1 MHIPDGFLSM
11 PVVLVMWIIT
21 IVVVGYSVKK
31 TNKHITESQIPLMG
45 VLAAFVFA
53 AQMLNVPVAA
63 GTSGH
68 FLGGVLVAI
77 FLGPWVGTVIMATV
91 FIVQAVLFQD
101 GGILALGANIFN
113 MGLIGTVLGYY
124 LYRGVLKMLKSV
136 RIAAAVAAWAAI
148 VLASVACAVEL
159 AVSGTSPLHIVVPAM
174 AGIHAVIGIIEAVIT
189 VVVISAVIKTRPDLL
204 PQEVPS

>member
-21 IVVVGYSVKK
+21 VLVVGYSVKK
-31 TNKHITESQIPLMG
+31 TNKQVTERHIPLMG

-53 AQMLNVPVAA
+53 AQMLNIPVAA

-77 FLGPWVGTVIMATV
+77 FLGPWAGTVIMATV

-113 MGLIGTVLGYY
+113 MGVIGTVLGYY

-174 AGIHAVIGIIEAVIT
+174 VGIHAVIGIIEAVIT
-189 VVVISAVIKTRPDLL
+189 IVVISAVIKTRPDLL
-204 PQEVPS
+204 SLEAPS

>member
-1 MHIPDGFLSM
+1 MHIPDGFLSI

-31 TNKHITESQIPLMG
+31 TNKHITESHIPLMG

-77 FLGPWVGTVIMATV
+77 FLGPWAGTVIMVTV

-124 LYRGVLKMLKSV
+124 LYRGVLRMLKSV
-136 RIAAAVAAWAAI
+136 RIAAAVAAWVAI

>member
-11 PVVLVMWIIT
+11 PVMLVMWIIT
-21 IVVVGYSVKK
+21 VLVVGYSVRK
-31 TNKHITESQIPLMG
+31 TNKQITEKHIPLMG

-113 MGLIGTVLGYY
+113 MGLVGTVLGFY
-124 LYRGVLKMLKSV
+124 LYRGLAKMLKSKT
-136 RIAAAVAAWAAI
+136 IAAGAAAWAAI
-148 VLASVACAVEL
+148 VLASLVCALEL
-159 AVSGTSPLHIVVPAM
+159 AVSGTSPLQVVVPAM
-174 AGIHAVIGIIEAVIT
+174 TGIHAVIGIIEAVIT
-189 VVVISAVIKTRPDLL
+189 VVVISAVIRTRPDLL
-204 PQEVPS
+204 TLEVPS

>member
-53 AQMLNVPVAA
+53 AQMLNIPVAA

-124 LYRGVLKMLKSV
+124 LYRGVLRMLKSV
-136 RIAAAVAAWAAI
+136 RIAAAVAAWTAI

>member
-11 PVVLVMWIIT
+11 PAVLTLWVIT
-21 IVVVGYSVKK
+21 LLVVGYSLKK
-31 TNKHITESQIPLMG
+31 TNNQITERHIPLMG

-53 AQMLNVPVAA
+53 AQMVNIPVAA

-68 FLGGVLVAI
+68 FLGGVLVVI
-77 FLGPWVGTVIMATV
+77 FLGPWAGAVIMATI

-113 MGLIGTVLGYY
+113 MGLIGTIGGYY
-124 LYRGVLKMLKSV
+124 LYRGLLKVLKTRS
-136 RIAAAVAAWAAI
+136 ISAAVAAWATI

-159 AVSGTSPLHIVVPAM
+159 ALSGTAPFTVVVPAM
-174 AGIHAVIGIIEAVIT
+174 ISVHVIIGIIEAVIT
-189 VVVISAVIKTRPDLL
+189 VVILSAVVKTRPDLL
-204 PQEVPS
+204 TLEVPS

>member
-21 IVVVGYSVKK
+21 IVFVGYSVRR
-31 TNKHITESQIPLMG
+31 TNKRITESQIPLMG

-53 AQMLNVPVAA
+53 AQMLNIPVTA

-124 LYRGVLKMLKSV
+124 LYRGVLRMLKSV
-136 RIAAAVAAWAAI
+136 RIAAAVAAWTAI

>member
-21 IVVVGYSVKK
+21 IVFVGYSVRR
-31 TNKHITESQIPLMG
+31 TNKRITESQIPLMG

-53 AQMLNVPVAA
+53 AQMLNIPVAA

-124 LYRGVLKMLKSV
+124 LYRGVLRMLKSV
-136 RIAAAVAAWAAI
+136 RIAAAVAAWTAI

>member
-11 PVVLVMWIIT
+11 PVVVVMWIIT
-21 IVVVGYSVKK
+21 IFVVGYSVKK
-31 TNKHITESQIPLMG
+31 TNKHITESHIPLMG

-53 AQMLNVPVAA
+53 AQMLNIPVAA

-124 LYRGVLKMLKSV
+124 LYRGVLKLLKSV
-136 RIAAAVAAWAAI
+136 RIAAAVAAWTAI

-189 VVVISAVIKTRPDLL
+189 VVVISAVIKTRPDLF

>member
-1 MHIPDGFLSM
+1 MHIPDGFLSI
-11 PVVLVMWIIT
+11 PVVVIMWIIT
-21 IVVVGYSVKK
+21 IGVVGYSIKK
-31 TNKHITESQIPLMG
+31 TNNCITEKHIPLMG

-53 AQMLNVPVAA
+53 AQMVNIPVAA

-113 MGLIGTVLGYY
+113 MGIIGTIGGYY
-124 LYRGVLKMLKSV
+124 LYRGLVHVLKTRTM
-136 RIAAAVAAWAAI
+136 AAAAAAWISI
-148 VLASVACAVEL
+148 VLASLVCGTEL
-159 AVSGTSPLHIVVPAM
+159 AISGTSPFEVVVPAM
-174 AGIHAVIGIIEAVIT
+174 AGIHVVIGIIEAAIT
-189 VVVISAVIKTRPDLL
+189 VAVISAVMKTRPDLL
-204 PQEVPS
+204 ALEVTS

>member
-21 IVVVGYSVKK
+21 ILVVGYSIKR
-31 TNKHITESQIPLMG
+31 TNKQISGEKMPLMG

-77 FLGPWVGTVIMATV
+77 FLGPWAGTVIMATV

-124 LYRGVLKMLKSV
+124 LYRGLLKTLKSV
-136 RIAAAVAAWAAI
+136 RVAAMVAAWTAI

-159 AVSGTSPLHIVVPAM
+159 AASGTSPLNIVVPAM
-174 AGIHAVIGIIEAVIT
+174 AAIHAVIGIIEAVIT
-189 VVVISAVIKTRPDLL
+189 VVVISAVMKTRPDLL
-204 PQEVPS
+204 PLEVRS

>member
-21 IVVVGYSVKK
+21 IVFVGYSVRK
-31 TNKHITESQIPLMG
+31 TNKRITESQIPLMG

-53 AQMLNVPVAA
+53 AQMLNIPVAA

-124 LYRGVLKMLKSV
+124 LYRGVLRMLKSV
-136 RIAAAVAAWAAI
+136 RIAAAVAAWTAI

>member
-1 MHIPDGFLSM
+1 MHIPDGFLST
-11 PVVLVMWIIT
+11 PVVFTMWVIT
-21 IVVVGYSVKK
+21 VLAVGYALKK
-31 TNKHITESQIPLMG
+31 TNKHITETHIPLMG

-53 AQMLNVPVAA
+53 AQMLNIPVAA

-77 FLGPWVGTVIMATV
+77 FLGPWAGAVIMATV

-124 LYRGVLKMLKSV
+124 LYRGLLKVLKSQ
-136 RIAAAVAAWAAI
+136 ITAAGVASWAAI
-148 VLASVACAVEL
+148 VLASAACALEL
-159 AVSGTSPLHIVVPAM
+159 GVSGTSPLQAVLPAM
-174 AGIHAVIGIIEAVIT
+174 VGIHVVVGIIEAAVT
-189 VVVISAVIKTRPDLL
+189 VVVISAVMKTRPDLL
-204 PQEVPS
+204 TLEVPS

>member
-11 PVVLVMWIIT
+11 PVMLVMWIIT
-21 IVVVGYSVKK
+21 VLVVGYSVRK
-31 TNKHITESQIPLMG
+31 TNKQITEKHIPLMG

-113 MGLIGTVLGYY
+113 MGLVGTVLGFY
-124 LYRGVLKMLKSV
+124 LYRGLAKILKSKA
-136 RIAAAVAAWAAI
+136 IAAGAAAWAAI
-148 VLASVACAVEL
+148 VLASLVCALEL
-159 AVSGTSPLHIVVPAM
+159 AVSGTSPLQVVVPAM
-174 AGIHAVIGIIEAVIT
+174 TGIHAVIGIIEAVIT
-189 VVVISAVIKTRPDLL
+189 VVVISAVIRTRPDLL
-204 PQEVPS
+204 TLEVPS

>member
-21 IVVVGYSVKK
+21 LVTVGYSIKK
-31 TNKHITESQIPLMG
+31 TNKRITESRIPLMG

-77 FLGPWVGTVIMATV
+77 FLGPWAGTVIMATV

-124 LYRGVLKMLKSV
+124 LYSGVLRMLKSV
-136 RIAAAVAAWAAI
+136 RIAAAVAAWVAI

>member
-11 PVVLVMWIIT
+11 PVVVIMWIVT
-21 IVVVGYSVKK
+21 ILVVGYSVKK
-31 TNKHITESQIPLMG
+31 TNKQITDKQIPLMG

-53 AQMLNVPVAA
+53 AQMLNIPVAA

-77 FLGPWVGTVIMATV
+77 FLGPWAGTVVMSTV

-101 GGILALGANIFN
+101 GGMLALGANIFN
-113 MGLIGTVLGYY
+113 MGVIGTVFGYY
-124 LYRGVLKMLKSV
+124 IYTYLSRVMKKVLAAGVTAW
-136 RIAAAVAAWAAI
+136 IAL
-148 VLASVACAVEL
+148 VLASFACAAEL
-159 AVSGTSPLHIVVPAM
+159 AISGTSPFHLVVPAM
-174 AGIHAVIGIIEAVIT
+174 VGIHAIIGIVEAVIT

-204 PQEVPS
+204 ALEVPS

>member
-21 IVVVGYSVKK
+21 VLVIGYSIKK
-31 TNKHITESQIPLMG
+31 TNKQITEKHIPLMG

-77 FLGPWVGTVIMATV
+77 FLGPWVGTVIMASV
-91 FIVQAVLFQD
+91 FIVQAVVFQD

-113 MGLIGTVLGYY
+113 MGLIGTVLGFY
-124 LYRGVLKMLKSV
+124 LYRGLTKMLKSK
-136 RIAAAVAAWAAI
+136 IMAAAVAAWVAI
-148 VLASVACAVEL
+148 VLASLICALEL
-159 AVSGTSPLHIVVPAM
+159 AVSGTSPVQVVVPAM
-174 AGIHAVIGIIEAVIT
+174 TGIHAVIGIVEAVIT
-189 VVVISAVIKTRPDLL
+189 VVVITAVMKTRPDLL
-204 PQEVPS
+204 TLEVPS

>member
-11 PVVLVMWIIT
+11 PVVVVMWIIT

-77 FLGPWVGTVIMATV
+77 FLGPWAGTVIMATV

-124 LYRGVLKMLKSV
+124 LYRGVLRMVKSV
-136 RIAAAVAAWAAI
+136 RIAAAVAAWTAI
-148 VLASVACAVEL
+148 VAASVACAVEL

>member
-11 PVVLVMWIIT
+11 PVVVVMWILT
-21 IVVVGYSVKK
+21 IIVVGYAVKK
-31 TNKHITESQIPLMG
+31 TNNQITEKHIPLMG
-45 VLAAFVFA
+45 VLAAFIFA
-53 AQMLNVPVAA
+53 AQMVNIPVAA

-113 MGLIGTVLGYY
+113 MGVIGTVVGFYVYQGFL
-124 LYRGVLKMLKSV
+124 RIMKSKTT
-136 RIAAAVAAWAAI
+136 AAAAAAWVAL
-148 VLASVACAVEL
+148 VLTSLACAVQL
-159 AVSGTSPLHIVVPAM
+159 AVSQTSPFQVVVPAM
-174 AGIHAVIGIIEAVIT
+174 AGIHVIIGIIEAVVT
-189 VVVISAVIKTRPDLL
+189 VVVLSAVMKTRPDLL
-204 PQEVPS
+204 TLEVPS

>member
-11 PVVLVMWIIT
+11 PVVVVMWIIT
-21 IVVVGYSVKK
+21 IVVVGYSVRK

-101 GGILALGANIFN
+101 G
-113 MGLIGTVLGYY
+113 
-124 LYRGVLKMLKSV
+124 
-136 RIAAAVAAWAAI
+136 
-148 VLASVACAVEL
+148 
-159 AVSGTSPLHIVVPAM
+159 
-174 AGIHAVIGIIEAVIT
+174 
-189 VVVISAVIKTRPDLL
+189 
-204 PQEVPS
+204 

>member
-1 MHIPDGFLSM
+1 MHIPDGFLST
-11 PVVLVMWIIT
+11 PVVFTMWVIT
-21 IVVVGYSVKK
+21 VLAVGYSLKK
-31 TNKHITESQIPLMG
+31 TNKRITETHIPLMG

-53 AQMLNVPVAA
+53 AQMLNIPVAA

-77 FLGPWVGTVIMATV
+77 FLGPWAGAVIMATV

-124 LYRGVLKMLKSV
+124 LYRGLLKVLKSQ
-136 RIAAAVAAWAAI
+136 ITAAGVAAWVAI
-148 VLASVACAVEL
+148 VLASAACALEL
-159 AVSGTSPLHIVVPAM
+159 GVSGTSPLQAVLPAM
-174 AGIHAVIGIIEAVIT
+174 VGIHVVVGIIEAAVT
-189 VVVISAVIKTRPDLL
+189 VVVISAVMKTRPDLL
-204 PQEVPS
+204 TLEVPS

>member
-21 IVVVGYSVKK
+21 VLVVGYSVRK
-31 TNKHITESQIPLMG
+31 TNKQITESHIPLMG

-53 AQMLNVPVAA
+53 AQMLNIPVAA

-77 FLGPWVGTVIMATV
+77 FLGPWAGTVIMATV

-113 MGLIGTVLGYY
+113 MGVIGTIFGYY
-124 LYRGVLKMLKSV
+124 LYKGMLKMLKSV
-136 RIAAAVAAWAAI
+136 RTAAAVAAWVAI

-174 AGIHAVIGIIEAVIT
+174 VGIHAVIGIIEAVIT
-189 VVVISAVIKTRPDLL
+189 IVVISAVSRTRPDLFSL
-204 PQEVPS
+204 EVPS

>member
-21 IVVVGYSVKK
+21 VLVVGYSVRK
-31 TNKHITESQIPLMG
+31 TNKQITESHIPLMG

-53 AQMLNVPVAA
+53 AQMLNIPVAA

-77 FLGPWVGTVIMATV
+77 FLGPWAGTVIMATV

-113 MGLIGTVLGYY
+113 MGVIGTIFGYY
-124 LYRGVLKMLKSV
+124 LYKGMLKTLKSV
-136 RIAAAVAAWAAI
+136 RTAAAVAAWVAI

-174 AGIHAVIGIIEAVIT
+174 VGIHAVIGIIEAVIT
-189 VVVISAVIKTRPDLL
+189 IVVISAVSRTRPDLFSL
-204 PQEVPS
+204 EVPS